1 MFWRFIYGTAYI
13 TFILHLLFCKRPRR
27 RSNEN
32 IIIYLGHLLI
42 SISKFIC
49 TLKKVK
55 HFQIYIFLLDFLI
68 RKSKMF
74 NINFFKEISHTFPTK
89 QYVNGCL
96 QLTFFNFQKLHKI
109 PKIRLVKGFAGLSIL
124 NNFLIS
130 MTMTLF
136 VGVRIPIPQPV

>member
-1 MFWRFIYGTAYI
+1 
-13 TFILHLLFCKRPRR
+13 
-27 RSNEN
+27 
-32 IIIYLGHLLI
+32 
-42 SISKFIC
+42 
-49 TLKKVK
+49 
-55 HFQIYIFLLDFLI
+55 
-68 RKSKMF
+68 MF

-130 MTMTLF
+130 MTLTLF
-136 VGVRIPIPQPV
+136 VGVRIPIPQPKGTALT

>member
-1 MFWRFIYGTAYI
+1 
-13 TFILHLLFCKRPRR
+13 
-27 RSNEN
+27 
-32 IIIYLGHLLI
+32 
-42 SISKFIC
+42 
-49 TLKKVK
+49 
-55 HFQIYIFLLDFLI
+55 
-68 RKSKMF
+68 MF

-130 MTMTLF
+130 ITLTPSF
-136 VGVRIPIPQPV
+136 KVRILIPLPLPRNIRVPRLFYARILLFTAVFGHFFFASKFLRELLRDSKRQQISKFQSHFSAI